1 MISLFCF
8 HFEYIFSL
16 FHQTVFGL
24 ALVSAPICFDF
35 CPSPDALYSSPFG
48 LSPNSNSI
56 LNPWSSISLSGFS
69 HNPKIFRIKQT
80 SKMLDKK
87 KKKCWTSKIEGI
99 SFIFALKL
107 NQQNLGK
114 GKRTFIFCPMCM
126 PFLFIFISPCSNIV
140 KNSYCFQKN
149 SWKILFQFFYLLNLK
164 SKLFEFLLK

>member
-1 MISLFCF
+1 MISLLCF

-87 KKKCWTSKIEGI
+87 KKCWTSKIEGI

-114 GKRTFIFCPMCM
+114 GKRTFIF
-126 PFLFIFISPCSNIV
+126 LSNVYAIFIH
-140 KNSYCFQKN
+140 FH
-149 SWKILFQFFYLLNLK
+149 FT
-164 SKLFEFLLK
+164 LLKYSEKFILLLEKQLENTVSIFLPVKFEIQVI